1 MQSVSSVNLK
11 TMSRTIKSNLPVLYG
26 SGYILFPLLL
36 LIHAQTTQECVFGS
50 NKRVAD
56 IADVQKY
63 PEILQGIPGL
73 SKDQINKV
81 AQASQSDQNKQ
92 RVIQEASALANEG
105 LAFGMPWFVVE
116 KPNGEKQSTS
126 HEQQHPVRRLLLSLY

>member
-11 TMSRTIKSNLPVLYG
+11 TMSRTIKSNLPLLYG
-26 SGYILFPLLL
+26 SGYILFSLNFLL
-36 LIHAQTTQECVFGS
+36 HAQTTQECVFGS

-56 IADVQKY
+56 IGDVQKY

-73 SKDQINKV
+73 SQDQINKV

-116 KPNGEKQSTS
+116 KANGEKQSTS
-126 HEQQHPVRRLLLSLY
+126 HEQQQRVRRSLL

>member
-1 MQSVSSVNLK
+1 M
-11 TMSRTIKSNLPVLYG
+11 
-26 SGYILFPLLL
+26 
-36 LIHAQTTQECVFGS
+36 
-50 NKRVAD
+50 AD

-92 RVIQEASALANEG
+92 RVIQEATALANEG
-105 LAFGMPWFVVE
+105 LAFGMPWLVVE

-126 HEQQHPVRRLLLSLY
+126 DQ